1 MYVLIKQKITCNKN
15 DRPSKWVVTVETI
28 MWGNIKE
35 TDAQKR
41 KQLQMKMEREREKG
55 HKPRKFLIAC
65 PRGGRVPAL
74 PGPNQE
80 KECQRK
86 ENV

>member
-41 KQLQMKMEREREKG
+41 KQLQMEMEREREKT
-55 HKPRKFLIAC
+55 
-65 PRGGRVPAL
+65 
-74 PGPNQE
+74 
-80 KECQRK
+80 
-86 ENV
+86 